1 MYSFFRRATRELL
14 ENEVRAIRASLDGK
28 WDLNEKFSLPGEGP
42 AKILVD
48 GLNQIFSRLVG
59 FVTVLTRKS
68 VEMATIAPLT
78 RAISRKVLSSAES
91 LSAKAEQIEGACQDL
106 AGGIGRSSESAN
118 QALEQSSFIITEISQ
133 AKVLTN
139 QAFDRMQAM
148 GSDVR
153 QLSISID
160 ALDQRSRSIGSIIES
175 ISDIAENTGLLSL
188 NAFIE
193 AARAGEHGAGFSV
206 ISREIRQLSQETSS
220 AAKEVKESLL
230 AISEL
235 IKETV
240 SAVSRV
246 REGVGSGLQVSENAT
261 SALEKVSR
269 EHHRFHTHL
278 ESVIS
283 VVKDQKDSVALVSR
297 DIATITSV
305 GKEGISDSKRLAELA
320 EKINLLT
327 EEQLMAT
334 GIFIL
339 PQYRKAEAD
348 VVAMAK
354 DPDIRALGGA
364 VDEALHKRIR
374 TLPYLELVYLT
385 DRNGRQI
392 SSNIFRK
399 EEAIVRDEEA
409 KGKNWA
415 QRPWFHN
422 VIQKQRPF
430 ISDIYV
436 SNATNSF
443 CMTISTPVFHNSELV
458 GVLGAD
464 INFED
469 LLNI

>member
-1 MYSFFRRATRELL
+1 MLSIFKRSNRERLD
-14 ENEVRAIRASLDGK
+14 EKVRAIRASLEGK
-28 WDLNEKFSLPGEGP
+28 WDLNEKFSLPGNGP
-42 AKILVD
+42 ATLLVD

-68 VEMATIAPLT
+68 VDMATVAPLT
-78 RAISRKVLSSAES
+78 RAISHKVLSSAES
-91 LSAKAEQIEGACQDL
+91 LSEKAEQIEGACREL
-106 AGGIGRSSESAN
+106 AGGIGVSSESAG
-118 QALEQSSFIITEISQ
+118 QALEQSAFIITEISQ
-133 AKVLTN
+133 AKELTD
-139 QAFDRMQAM
+139 QSLGRMQSM
-148 GSDVR
+148 GSDVK
-153 QLSISID
+153 QLSGAID
-160 ALDQRSRSIGSIIES
+160 ALAQQSRSIGSIIES

-206 ISREIRQLSQETSS
+206 ISKEIRQLSQETSR

-235 IKETV
+235 IQETV

-246 REGVGSGLQVSENAT
+246 REGVDSSLQAGEDAT

-278 ESVIS
+278 ESVS
-283 VVKDQKDSVALVSR
+283 DVVKDQKESVSMVSR
-297 DIATITSV
+297 EIAIITAV
-305 GKEGISDSKRLAELA
+305 GKEGISASKKLAELA
-320 EKINLLT
+320 EKINTLT

-348 VVAMAK
+348 VAAMAE
-354 DPDIRALGGA
+354 DPDIRTLSA
-364 VDEALHKRIR
+364 VDGALRRRIGS
-374 TLPYLELVYLT
+374 LPYLELVYLT
-385 DRNGRQI
+385 DRNGRQV

-399 EEAIVRDEEA
+399 DRTIVSDGEA

-415 QRPWFHN
+415 RKPWFKN
-422 VIQKQRPF
+422 VIRNRQPF

-436 SNATNSF
+436 SDATNSF
-443 CMTISTPVFHNSELV
+443 CMTISAPVFHRSELV

-464 INFED
+464 INFEH
-469 LLNI
+469 LLDI